1 MDLFWALFGLIDTDV
16 FEDCPSADCTSADS
30 TVATVILALWLVVAV
45 VILLNMLIAL
55 VTDAFSQVKVNFQ
68 SITNK

>member
-30 TVATVILALWLVVAV
+30 TVATVILA
-45 VILLNMLIAL
+45 
-55 VTDAFSQVKVNFQ
+55 
-68 SITNK
+68 